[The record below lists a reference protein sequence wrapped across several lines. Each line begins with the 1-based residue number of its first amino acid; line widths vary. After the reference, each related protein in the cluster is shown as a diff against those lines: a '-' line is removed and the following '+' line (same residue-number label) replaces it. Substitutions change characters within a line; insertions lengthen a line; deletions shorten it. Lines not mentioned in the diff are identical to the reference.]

1 MITYISIVII
11 IGMIGFFE
19 NDFYIDFMIDGK
31 YQILTNM
38 KFGQMGETL
47 ITRFP
52 SDTSENFRKL
62 YFTSENH

>member
-1 MITYISIVII
+1 
-11 IGMIGFFE
+11 
-19 NDFYIDFMIDGK
+19 
-31 YQILTNM
+31 M

-52 SDTSENFRKL
+52 SDTSEIFRKL